1 MKTTRDELLERGKE
15 IVCREGFGAFSY
27 GMLAGVVG
35 IRKASLHHHFSAKA
49 DFGLALLERHLDR
62 LEGERAAAEFDT
74 RRGSAAMRGWLRDRR
89 EHLADGARLD
99 LLTAFA
105 LAAPD
110 LPEPLRAAL
119 GKARDVLLARIR
131 AILLAGRRDR
141 SIAVPGDIED
151 EARTIL
157 ALVEGGELAAR
168 AAGDAAAFDRVL
180 GGLEARMTAH

>member
-119 GKARDVLLARIR
+119 GKARDAVTARSRSR
-131 AILLAGRRDR
+131 ATSRTRRARSSRWSKAASSPPARRVMRPR
-141 SIAVPGDIED
+141 SIACS
-151 EARTIL
+151 
-157 ALVEGGELAAR
+157 AASKP
-168 AAGDAAAFDRVL
+168 A
-180 GGLEARMTAH
+180 